1 MIAPNEGN
9 RNMEQLP
16 GSFCWTKMGAESGEQ
31 LQLIIRRKE
40 WERSLGN
47 GLFFWG
53 IGQSLGGNADLAMR
67 AGETLKVFFSPMI
80 SKAKAI
86 DSAPDETVVWTAF
99 TDAYGEEHP
108 LPEHAL
114 ITSRASLPSGR
125 RKEFHYALVCRS
137 PTSLATPGRLSVDPT
152 SICNFAT
159 NKPLGASQVTAIV
172 RNRCERKA
180 AGGRTYPISFFAEL
194 VQPYFVRLS
203 APRVLSN
210 AEKALLARTTERGAE
225 QTWRDVVT
233 SIRQAGVMPRAR
245 KPKNLDLFEAA
256 P

>member
-1 MIAPNEGN
+1 
-9 RNMEQLP
+9 MEQLP
-16 GSFCWTKMGAESGEQ
+16 RSFCWTKMGAESGEQ

-67 AGETLKVFFSPMI
+67 GGEALKVLFSPMI

-86 DSAPDETVVWTAF
+86 DSTPDETVVWTAYVD
-99 TDAYGEEHP
+99 TYGEEHP

-114 ITSRASLPSGR
+114 VTSRATLPSGR
-125 RKEFHYALVCRS
+125 RKESHYALVCRS
-137 PTSLATPGRLSVDPT
+137 PISLATTGQLSVDPN

-172 RNRCERKA
+172 RNNRDRQA
-180 AGGRTYPISFFAEL
+180 TAGKVYPVSFSAEL
-194 VQPYFVRLS
+194 VQPCFIRLS
-203 APRVLSN
+203 SPRLLSS
-210 AEKALLARTTERGAE
+210 AEKAMLARAVENGAE
-225 QTWRDVVT
+225 RTWRDVVT
-233 SIRQAGVMPRAR
+233 SIRRIATKPRAR
-245 KPKNLDLFEAA
+245 TPKNFDLFETLC
-256 P
+256 

>member
-1 MIAPNEGN
+1 
-9 RNMEQLP
+9 MEQLP
-16 GSFCWTKMGAESGEQ
+16 RSFCWTKMGAESGEQ

-40 WERSLGN
+40 WERSLGD

-67 AGETLKVFFSPMI
+67 TGEALKVLFSPMI
-80 SKAKAI
+80 SKAKTI

-99 TDAYGEEHP
+99 VDASGAEHP

-114 ITSRASLPSGR
+114 VTSRATLPSGR
-125 RKEFHYALVCRS
+125 RKESHYALVCRS
-137 PTSLATPGRLSVDPT
+137 PNSLAATGQLSVDPK

-172 RNRCERKA
+172 RKDREQQA
-180 AGGRTYPISFFAEL
+180 AGGKVYPVSFFAEL

-210 AEKALLARTTERGAE
+210 TEKALLARTTESGAE
-225 QTWRDVVT
+225 RTWRDVVS
-233 SIRQAGVMPRAR
+233 SIRQTGTKPRLR
-245 KPKNLDLFEAA
+245 KAVNLELFETAF
-256 P
+256 

>member
-1 MIAPNEGN
+1 
-9 RNMEQLP
+9 MEQLP
-16 GSFCWTKMGAESGEQ
+16 RSFCWTKMGAESGEQ

-53 IGQSLGGNADLAMR
+53 IGQSLGGNADMAMR
-67 AGETLKVFFSPMI
+67 TGEKLKVLFSPMI

-99 TDAYGEEHP
+99 VDAFGEEHP

-114 ITSRASLPSGR
+114 VTSRATLPSGR

-137 PTSLATPGRLSVDPT
+137 PKSLATSGQLSVNPT

-172 RNRCERKA
+172 RSVQEQNA
-180 AGGRTYPISFFAEL
+180 AGGKLYPVSFFAEL
-194 VQPYFVRLS
+194 VQPYFVRLV
-203 APRVLSN
+203 APRVLTGS
-210 AEKALLARTTERGAE
+210 EKALLARTTESGVER
-225 QTWRDVVT
+225 TWRDVVT
-233 SIRQAGVMPRAR
+233 SIRQAGALPRTR
-245 KPKNLDLFEAA
+245 KPKNLDLFEVAH
-256 P
+256 

>member
-1 MIAPNEGN
+1 
-9 RNMEQLP
+9 MEQLP
-16 GSFCWTKMGAESGEQ
+16 RNFCWTKMGAESGEQ

-67 AGETLKVFFSPMI
+67 TGETLKVLFSPMI

-86 DSAPDETVVWTAF
+86 DSAPNETVVWSTF
-99 TDAYGEEHP
+99 VDAYGEEHP
-108 LPEHAL
+108 LPEHIL
-114 ITSRASLPSGR
+114 VTSRSTLPSGR

-137 PTSLATPGRLSVDPT
+137 HNSLVTSGQLSVDPT

-172 RNRCERKA
+172 RNNTERQA
-180 AGGRTYPISFFAEL
+180 VGGKVYPVSFFAEL

-203 APRVLSN
+203 SPRVLSST
-210 AEKALLARTTERGAE
+210 EKTLLARTTESSAE
-225 QTWRDVVT
+225 RTWRDVVT
-233 SIRQAGVMPRAR
+233 SIRQAGVRSYVPRL
-245 KPKNLDLFEAA
+245 KNIDLFETAF
-256 P
+256 